1 MVRVESGSRSLTLAS
16 TEVSSVQEERSPGV
30 STGLSTT
37 GKYVEVVV
45 VVAGER
51 KQRWPVKE
59 LWDREMLAAV
69 VVVSRI
75 KTVPVV

>member
-1 MVRVESGSRSLTLAS
+1 MSRRRGAMGT
-16 TEVSSVQEERSPGV
+16 PGV

-37 GKYVEVVV
+37 GEFVDVVV